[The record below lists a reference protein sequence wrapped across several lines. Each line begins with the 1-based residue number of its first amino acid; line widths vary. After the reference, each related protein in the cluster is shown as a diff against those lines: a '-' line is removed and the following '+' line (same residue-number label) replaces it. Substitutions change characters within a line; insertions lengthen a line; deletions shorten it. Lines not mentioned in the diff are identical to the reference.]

1 MDLLG
6 GFVRRSRYVVKDGML
21 ADSSIFV
28 PVHM

>member
-6 GFVRRSRYVVKDGML
+6 GFVRRGRLAVNGAML